1 MDSIGLDTN
10 PFIASGAPGVRGRA
24 SERART
30 LREACV
36 REPAAESG
44 FWARRRP
51 ANDGQT
57 GPLRTVVRCAIIA
70 VIAHLYLARIT
81 PVIPPPETRP

>member
-1 MDSIGLDTN
+1 M
-10 PFIASGAPGVRGRA
+10 
-24 SERART
+24 
-30 LREACV
+30 

-57 GPLRTVVRCAIIA
+57 GPLRTPVRRAIITIIEQLSA
-70 VIAHLYLARIT
+70 AQIAPEIT
-81 PVIPPPETRP
+81 PPEILHDHRRRP